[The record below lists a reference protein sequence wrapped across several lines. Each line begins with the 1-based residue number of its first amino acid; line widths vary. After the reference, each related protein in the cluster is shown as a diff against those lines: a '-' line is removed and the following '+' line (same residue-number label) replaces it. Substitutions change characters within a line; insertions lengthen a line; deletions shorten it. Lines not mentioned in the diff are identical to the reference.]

1 MTIQPRKLLFFNLNE
16 DLELKM
22 SIPLFSFIIFTLVI
36 ITMISNV
43 FAFFSIPLF
52 FAIVFAVVS
61 EKVEYRYDELF
72 KSEEE

>member
-1 MTIQPRKLLFFNLNE
+1 
-16 DLELKM
+16 M

-43 FAFFSIPLF
+43 FAFFTIPLF

-61 EKVEYRYDELF
+61 EKVDYRYDELF